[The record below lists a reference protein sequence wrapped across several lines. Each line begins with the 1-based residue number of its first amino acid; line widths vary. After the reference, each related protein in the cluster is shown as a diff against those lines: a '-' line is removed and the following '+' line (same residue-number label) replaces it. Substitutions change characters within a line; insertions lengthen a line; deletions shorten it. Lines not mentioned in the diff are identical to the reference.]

1 MMKLYGV
8 PGWGSAISEM
18 MLTLANIPYHFI
30 NVDGFDQPGAQREK
44 LLAINPLCQ
53 VPTLLLADGSVM
65 TESAAIALM
74 ILDERPDLAPPAGTP
89 QRRQF
94 QRLLIWLVAN
104 VYPTFTY
111 ADYPERWTAS
121 APDELRESC
130 QQYRKS
136 LYLWLEQQLAAAP
149 YALGGLSRCWIAIL
163 PRCTVGG
170 RAESG
175 SRRIRQS
182 LPPWR
187 RRFIAVRS
195 CSRYC
200 MTTIFFKALIV
211 TCIGKPVI
219 VLNSQ

>member
-18 MLTLANIPYHFI
+18 MLTLADIPYQFI

-89 QRRQF
+89 QRQQF

-111 ADYPERWTAS
+111 ADYPERWTPS

-149 YALGGLSRCWIAIL
+149 YALGGDITLLDCYIAAMYSWG
-163 PRCTVGG
+163 PRREWFTAHTPKFAAV
-170 RAESG
+170 AQVVY
-175 SRRIRQS
+175 RRTELQQ
-182 LPPWR
+182 
-187 RRFIAVRS
+187 
-195 CSRYC
+195 
-200 MTTIFFKALIV
+200 
-211 TCIGKPVI
+211 
-219 VLNSQ
+219 VLRDNNLL

>member
-130 QQYRKS
+130 QQITVSMAGTTAGCRALRLGRGYHAVGL
-136 LYLWLEQQLAAAP
+136 LYCRDVQLGAAP
-149 YALGGLSRCWIAIL
+149 RVVRGAYAKVCRRGAGGLSPYGAAAG
-163 PRCTVGG
+163 T
-170 RAESG
+170 A
-175 SRRIRQS
+175 
-182 LPPWR
+182 
-187 RRFIAVRS
+187 
-195 CSRYC
+195 
-200 MTTIFFKALIV
+200 
-211 TCIGKPVI
+211 
-219 VLNSQ
+219 